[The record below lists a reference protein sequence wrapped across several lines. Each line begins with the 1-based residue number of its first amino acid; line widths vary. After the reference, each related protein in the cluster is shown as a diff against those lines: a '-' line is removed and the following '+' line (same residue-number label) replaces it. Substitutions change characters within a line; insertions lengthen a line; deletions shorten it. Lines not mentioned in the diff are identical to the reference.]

1 MFRLN
6 VNSKAKFCLSDKL
19 NLPKD
24 KFLTILKH
32 SKAAKNN
39 SQTT

>member
-1 MFRLN
+1 MISN
-6 VNSKAKFCLSDKL
+6 AKFCLSDNL

-24 KFLTILKH
+24 KFLAILKH

-39 SQTT
+39 SQTS